1 MKNSDY
7 QVIILAA
14 GESKRL
20 KELTPEKPKFF
31 LEINNKKI
39 IEYHFDALSERG
51 FKEATLVVGFK
62 KELVMETFR
71 DKYKNINIDYVDV
84 DPSTNH
90 GWGTFATRERWLKG
104 KKPIFFIHADVFCDS
119 KIFGKVIDSKFDN
132 VVSVDNKYT
141 VKTGDEM
148 IITGKNNKISSL
160 VFYKKNIDDVVGE
173 LIGINKF
180 SSEFFEK
187 FYDYLKEFVEKNGK
201 GFNYEVILN
210 EFIKKTGMPLHYVT
224 SDGLAWMN
232 INYKEDYLIAKE
244 ELYNKIYGN

>member
-119 KIFGKVIDSKFDN
+119 KIF
-132 VVSVDNKYT
+132 
-141 VKTGDEM
+141 
-148 IITGKNNKISSL
+148 
-160 VFYKKNIDDVVGE
+160 
-173 LIGINKF
+173 
-180 SSEFFEK
+180 EK

>member
-71 DKYKNINIDYVDV
+71 DKYKNINIDY
-84 DPSTNH
+84 
-90 GWGTFATRERWLKG
+90 
-104 KKPIFFIHADVFCDS
+104 
-119 KIFGKVIDSKFDN
+119 
-132 VVSVDNKYT
+132 
-141 VKTGDEM
+141 
-148 IITGKNNKISSL
+148 
-160 VFYKKNIDDVVGE
+160 VVGE